1 MEYALDNSFKAYA
14 GGLGI
19 LAGDYLKGAKDH
31 DYPVIG
37 IGINW
42 KQGYSDQFVDKNGK
56 PYDTYHNYEY
66 NLVVPK
72 MVYPSHNQT

>member
-37 IGINW
+37 IGIKW

-66 NLVVPK
+66 NFEDTGIEVSVDIR
-72 MVYPSHNQT
+72 